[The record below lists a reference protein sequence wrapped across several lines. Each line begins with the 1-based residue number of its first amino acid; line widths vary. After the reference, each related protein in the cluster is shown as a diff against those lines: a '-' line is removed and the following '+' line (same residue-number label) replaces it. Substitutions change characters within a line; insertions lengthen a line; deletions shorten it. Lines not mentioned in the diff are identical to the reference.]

1 MDNWKGEAKDDQVHA
16 LYIYWEYQIFAKS
29 QLNAHFMDNIPLM
42 FYLSHIIKKRNVI
55 SLSYCHSLVSVSVL
69 ITVLDIIIST

>member
-1 MDNWKGEAKDDQVHA
+1 
-16 LYIYWEYQIFAKS
+16 
-29 QLNAHFMDNIPLM
+29 MDNIPLM

-69 ITVLDIIIST
+69 ITVLDIIISHEVGYSDVIQFK